1 MFFDVPPQLQY
12 FSTWSTYGHL
22 GQAAIQCIH
31 QPEDPLMPWT
41 TCCWGHTR
49 LNKTSA
55 SMLTPPKRIKW
66 KYQVQLLYWFCLT
79 FPMVWQKTCVQGK
92 INLHYFSFADVEED
106 TTPQKGGCWWSW
118 VLEVQEE
125 DEDDEYEEDDK
136 YGDENGDEDDELV
149 EDATPQCWC
158 EWGWPA
164 GWGCEADEADEDVR
178 MMSIRRMNQTPNE
191 PL

>member
-1 MFFDVPPQLQY
+1 MFFVVPSQLQY

-31 QPEDPLMPWT
+31 QPEDSLVPWT

-66 KYQVQLLYWFCLT
+66 KYQVQLLFWFCLT
-79 FPMVWQKTCVQGK
+79 VPMVWKKLVCTGWTKAGEGK
-92 INLHYFSFADVEED
+92 INLFFFCFVDVEED
-106 TTPQKGGCWWSW
+106 TTPQKGGCWW
-118 VLEVQEE
+118 
-125 DEDDEYEEDDK
+125 
-136 YGDENGDEDDELV
+136 
-149 EDATPQCWC
+149 

-164 GWGCEADEADEDVR
+164 GWGCEADEADEDVG
-178 MMSIRRMNQTPNE
+178 MMRIRRMNRTPDE
-191 PL
+191 SLQWTLKGTLRPPKKKIDLIT